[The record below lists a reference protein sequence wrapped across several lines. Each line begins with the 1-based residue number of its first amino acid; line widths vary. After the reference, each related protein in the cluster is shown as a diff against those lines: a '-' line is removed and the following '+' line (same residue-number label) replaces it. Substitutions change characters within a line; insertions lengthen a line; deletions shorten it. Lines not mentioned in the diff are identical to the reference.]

1 MSLRTVGSAVCRCD
15 VSLRRKCIAVTGGGR
30 AVAIQTCPERA
41 LRPHSSVGGGRVA
54 LHVLLESVDVCPADA
69 ITLETELGCGAWALS
84 VWVE

>member
-1 MSLRTVGSAVCRCD
+1 M
-15 VSLRRKCIAVTGGGR
+15 
-30 AVAIQTCPERA
+30 AIQTCPERA